1 MLPPV
6 QRGPDGEMTGAQ
18 SIASFAALYDV
29 AGQIRESFLALQEQ
43 AAIALQTQPKQTEQ
57 P

>member
-18 SIASFAALYDV
+18 SIASFATLYDV